1 MGPVECDIK
10 DNVCRT
16 ISAAFEKEQEGGKEN
31 DGVARSREQRSIS
44 TRKVERVDFRG
55 MRGSRSTG
63 EAVAW

>member
-44 TRKVERVDFRG
+44 TRKVEMKDFRG
-55 MRGSRSTG
+55 IRGSRSTG
-63 EAVAW
+63 EEVT